1 MWDGGI
7 YCVGWGYPLCG
18 MGVSFVW
25 DEGILCV
32 VWRYT
37 LCGMGVSFV
46 WDGGILCG
54 LTHNS
59 SSNLLILGSE
69 NGFVK
74 I

>member
-1 MWDGGI
+1 M
-7 YCVGWGYPLCG
+7 GWGYPLCG
-18 MGVSFVW
+18 MRVSFVW
-25 DEGILCV
+25 YGGILCV
-32 VWRYT
+32 GWGYL